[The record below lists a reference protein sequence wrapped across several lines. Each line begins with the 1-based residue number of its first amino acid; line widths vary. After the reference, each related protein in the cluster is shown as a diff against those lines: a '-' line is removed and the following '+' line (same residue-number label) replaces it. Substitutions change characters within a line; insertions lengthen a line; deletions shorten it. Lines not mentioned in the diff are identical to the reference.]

1 MKSIC
6 TLLLLVVFFAA
17 NAQQPLTDT
26 AFYTQSINNA
36 LAAYKKQVQDNL
48 HIFNGIEYLRSSH
61 GVKGTPFFEADSLL
75 SGSVFYDGRLYEDI
89 PLHYDVVTD
98 DVVIENYAQ
107 NNEMKLVPEK
117 LGYFYIAQHLFVRI
131 TADSLLPS
139 FIPTGFYE
147 KLYDGKLSVFARHQ
161 KIRKQSVSASE
172 SEARYIEYNYYF
184 AFINNTFYKAGD
196 KNEFLALMAD
206 KKDDIRKYIKDN
218 KINFNKK
225 REASMVQV
233 AEYYSQ
239 LKN

>member
-6 TLLLLVVFFAA
+6 TLLLLGLFFGAD
-17 NAQQPLTDT
+17 AQQPITDS
-26 AFYTQSINNA
+26 AFYTQSINNV
-36 LAAYKKQVQDNL
+36 LTAYKKQVQDNL
-48 HIFNGIEYLRSSH
+48 HIFNGIEYLRSGH
-61 GVKGTPFFEADSLL
+61 GVKGTAFFEADSLL
-75 SGSVFYDGRLYEDI
+75 PGSVFYDGRLYEDI
-89 PLHYDVVTD
+89 PLRYDVVTD
-98 DVVIENYAQ
+98 DVVIENYTK

-117 LGYFYIAQHLFVRI
+117 LGYFYVAQHLFVRI

-139 FIPTGFYE
+139 FITTGFYE

-161 KIRKQSVSASE
+161 KIRKQSVTASE
-172 SEARYIEYNYYF
+172 NEAKYIEYNYYF
-184 AFINNTFYKAGD
+184 AFINNTFYKSGD

-206 KKDDIRKYIKDN
+206 KKDDIRKFIKDN